1 MKTKTNKQHLS
12 PLAVG
17 ALIVIALNL
26 IGIDYFLIKTYMN
39 ENYVLGDA
47 TISAAAAACPSGCLT
62 AINKLAG
69 SATTATAKE
78 YFIPLGT
85 GTNATSDWSDVV
97 GASASVD
104 TAQYPRIKKVVFE
117 ATLAVPTGNQVAYVR
132 LFNETDGHP
141 VWYSEMFM
149 NTTGPTL
156 LTTQAITLDKGSKL
170 YKVQMK
176 TQLKYPANLNQSRIH
191 ITTY

>member
-1 MKTKTNKQHLS
+1 MKTKVVKRYVIGGLLLIITN
-12 PLAVG
+12 
-17 ALIVIALNL
+17 LIVL
-26 IGIDYFLIKTYMN
+26 DYFFIKNYVQ
-39 ENYVLGDA
+39 ERYVLGEA
-47 TISAAAAACPSGCLT
+47 TTSAVTAACPAGCLT

-69 SATTATAKE
+69 TTTATAKE
-78 YFIPLGT
+78 YFVPLGT
-85 GTNATSDWSDVV
+85 GTNTTSDWADVV
-97 GASASVD
+97 GASAYVD
-104 TAQYPRIKKVVFE
+104 TAQYPKIKKVVFE
-117 ATLAVPTGNQVAYVR
+117 ATLAVLTGNQIAYVR

-141 VWYSEMFM
+141 VWYSEMSM

>member
-1 MKTKTNKQHLS
+1 MGEATTS
-12 PLAVG
+12 AV
-17 ALIVIALNL
+17 
-26 IGIDYFLIKTYMN
+26 
-39 ENYVLGDA
+39 
-47 TISAAAAACPSGCLT
+47 AAACPAGCLT

-69 SATTATAKE
+69 TTTATAKE
-78 YFIPLGT
+78 YFVPLGT
-85 GTNATSDWSDVV
+85 GTNATSDWADVV
-97 GASASVD
+97 GASAYVD
-104 TAQYPRIKKVVFE
+104 TAQYPKIKKVVFE
-117 ATLAVPTGNQVAYVR
+117 ATLAVPTGNQIAYVR

-141 VWYSEMFM
+141 VWYSEMSM

-191 ITTY
+191 IATY

>member
-1 MKTKTNKQHLS
+1 MKTKVVKRY
-12 PLAVG
+12 VIG
-17 ALIVIALNL
+17 ALLLVIANL
-26 IGIDYFLIKTYMN
+26 VVLDYFVIKQQASS
-39 ENYVLGDA
+39 YVLGDA
-47 TISAAAAACPSGCLT
+47 TTSAVAAACPAGCLT

-69 SATTATAKE
+69 GATTATAKE
-78 YFIPLGT
+78 YFVPLGT
-85 GTNATSDWSDVV
+85 GTNATSDWADVV
-97 GASASVD
+97 GASATVD
-104 TAQYPRIKKVVFE
+104 TAQYPKIKKVVFE
-117 ATLAVPTGNQVAYVR
+117 ATLAVPTGNQIAYVR